1 MDYRKT
7 YAWLMRERWIER
19 RIRRLSIRRAEL
31 LSCLTSAS
39 AGYDQPR
46 VQHSRRDKMAAVMA
60 EVDALD
66 REIEELLLKKADVVV
81 EIGAAIELL
90 EDENEKDVLT
100 RFFVERKPMKD
111 IAVEISYSLSRT
123 YAFRDNGVRNLGK
136 ELQEKKEK
144 EMC

>member
-1 MDYRKT
+1 
-7 YAWLMRERWIER
+7 
-19 RIRRLSIRRAEL
+19 
-31 LSCLTSAS
+31 
-39 AGYDQPR
+39 
-46 VQHSRRDKMAAVMA
+46 MAAVMA
-60 EVDALD
+60 EADALD